1 MAVFTLSA
9 NLKIQFNMA
18 NHDQTMEDFVR
29 FFKEEN
35 AKKQRRP
42 RTKRVTSIT
51 PVFNMK
57 RYNQLKVELNK

>member
-1 MAVFTLSA
+1 
-9 NLKIQFNMA
+9 MA

-35 AKKQRRP
+35 DKKQRRP

-51 PVFNMK
+51 PVFNLK
-57 RYNQLKVELNK
+57 RYNQLKLELNK